1 MQMDGIT
8 TKQQLLRANEISATA
23 EIQAIE
29 LGQQC
34 KTACVFALSDSNSK
48 LTTIN
53 RDIWC
58 RDCRR
63 TYAKWMYQN

>member
-8 TKQQLLRANEISATA
+8 NKQQLLRANEISATA

-34 KTACVFALSDSNSK
+34 KTACVLLY
-48 LTTIN
+48 LTQTVN
-53 RDIWC
+53 
-58 RDCRR
+58 
-63 TYAKWMYQN
+63 

>member
-8 TKQQLLRANEISATA
+8 NKQQLLRANEISATA
-23 EIQAIE
+23 EIQ
-29 LGQQC
+29 GQQC
-34 KTACVFALSDSNSK
+34 KAACVFALSDSNSK

>member
-8 TKQQLLRANEISATA
+8 NKQQLLRANEISATA

-34 KTACVFALSDSNSK
+34 KTV
-48 LTTIN
+48 
-53 RDIWC
+53 
-58 RDCRR
+58 
-63 TYAKWMYQN
+63 